1 MSRAERLQE
10 MIWLYLQRGYSDIEM
25 AERLGVD
32 RTTVFRDR
40 SELETEHGFSQD
52 DQGRYRLERMQYMPN
67 IKVNLHEAL
76 ALYLATRRA
85 SRQTRI
91 AQPHTASALEKLAIA
106 LKQPMTERLA
116 RAAGSILEQS
126 ADPERVHVLEVITQ
140 GWAEQ
145 RKVSI
150 THRALKAPHPRPAP
164 HPHPRSGVATQRL
177 GRGGNAPQR
186 REYVVC
192 PYLIEPSLWSDG
204 AYVIG
209 YCETFQKVAT
219 FKIERIEK
227 AELKLERFDIPEDF
241 DEVELL
247 RYAWGIWYGENEP
260 VTVRLRF
267 AAGEAARRVKESI
280 WHPTQEVQDLED
292 GGVIWQAQV
301 AEWLEM
307 LPWVRG
313 WGADVE
319 VLEPEGLRES
329 VMGDIRAAAEIYGLK
344 MPDGKPMFYAH
355 SNQWDKSRW
364 QRLNDHLENT
374 ASLAVEFGR
383 DAGLSELAYISA
395 LFHDIGKYSHKFQ
408 QKLEGKPIKVDHST
422 AGAKEVSYLFRNN
435 QTETLMATILAYC
448 ITGHH
453 GGLPDYGSAI
463 DVDTDGTLFARLKKE
478 VEDYSY
484 YAQEI
489 DPTKLS
495 LPNRLPIKPIKGFEG
510 FSIAFLTRMLYSI
523 LVDAD
528 FQETETF
535 MNKGKKPR
543 GGYDGIQ
550 TLHQKLTLFLE
561 RFQNPDNPIRQQRT
575 ETLRACIE
583 KATEKPGFFTL
594 TVPTGGGKTLS
605 SLAFAMEHAVIHDL
619 KRIIYVIPYTSIIEQ
634 NAAVFKECL
643 GSENVLEHHSNFDW
657 SWKTRR
663 KEIEAAEDK
672 TYNSLEKLKLA
683 AENWDIPI
691 VVTTNVQF
699 FESLF
704 ANRSSGCRKLHNIV
718 KSVIIFDEAQMLP
731 REYLKPCLYA
741 VYELVR
747 NYGASAVFCTATQPS
762 VEKFLPAGTELK
774 ELSPDPKTLYSFY
787 KRVEVKKLGKLPD
800 VELLERINDHPQ
812 VLCIVNTRKHAKGLF
827 EGVIN
832 EGGFHLSTLMC
843 PAHRKETIAR
853 IKKRLANGQPCRV
866 ISTQIMEAGIDVD
879 FQVGYRAIS
888 GLESIIQAA
897 GRVNREGK
905 AKIGTLYV
913 FEAETAMIK
922 RIPISI
928 KQGAEFSRSILQ
940 NYNDPISMEA
950 IEQYY
955 NNLYDV
961 QSEQAFDVKRI
972 INHFHKE
979 TGELDFD
986 FRTVADKFRLIEEN
1000 TESIIIPYD
1009 EQAKDLLE
1017 QVRLSDFP
1025 AWYARKLQPYTV
1037 NIYETE
1043 YEALESKGVIDRYSE
1058 MYSVLNNMDFYDAKS
1073 GLVLPDRDGGAAI
1086 FFDG

>member
-1 MSRAERLQE
+1 MGRGMTRAERLQD

-40 SELETEHGFSQD
+40 AELESEHVFSRD
-52 DQGRYRLERMQYMPN
+52 EQGRYRLERMQYMPN

-145 RKVSI
+145 RKVLI
-150 THRALKAPHPRPAP
+150 THRALRAKIPKEHII
-164 HPHPRSGVATQRL
+164 L
-177 GRGGNAPQR
+177 
-186 REYVVC
+186 

-209 YCETFQKVAT
+209 YCESFKKVAT

-227 AELKLERFDIPEDF
+227 AELKLERFEIPEDF
-241 DEVELL
+241 NEVELL
-247 RYAWGIWYGENEP
+247 RYTWGIWYGENEP
-260 VTVRLRF
+260 VPVRLRF

-280 WHPTQEVQDLED
+280 WHPTQELQDLED

-301 AEWLEM
+301 AEWQEM

-319 VLEPEGLRES
+319 VLEPEELREK
-329 VMGDIRAAAEIYGLK
+329 VLGDIRAAAEMYGLTRIDNK
-344 MPDGKPMFYAH
+344 KVYYAH

-364 QRLNDHLENT
+364 QRLNKHLENT
-374 ASLAVEFGR
+374 AKLAVEFGR
-383 DAGLSELAYISA
+383 DAGLSDLAYISA
-395 LFHDIGKYSHKFQ
+395 LFHDIGKYSLKFQ
-408 QKLEGKPIKVDHST
+408 QRLEGKPFKVDHSS
-422 AGAKEVSYLFRNN
+422 AGAQEIKQLFKND
-435 QTETLMATILAYC
+435 QTETHLATILAYC
-448 ITGHH
+448 IAGHH
-453 GGLPDYGSAI
+453 GGLPDLGSDL
-463 DVDTDGTLFARLKKE
+463 DVEEDGTLIARLKKD
-478 VEDYSY
+478 VEDYLY

-489 DPTKLS
+489 DPSKLS
-495 LPNRLPIKPIKGFEG
+495 LPKRLPIKPIKDLEG
-510 FSIAFLTRMLYSI
+510 FSVAFLTRMLYSI

-535 MNKGKKPR
+535 MNNGKKPR

-550 TLHQKLTLFLE
+550 TLQQKLTLFLE
-561 RFQNPDNPIRQQRT
+561 RFQKPDNPIHQQRT
-575 ETLRACIE
+575 DTLETCLA
-583 KATEKPGFFTL
+583 KAIEKPGFFTL
-594 TVPTGGGKTLS
+594 TVPTGGGKTLA
-605 SLAFAMEHAVIHDL
+605 SLAFAMKQAATHDL

-657 SWKTRR
+657 GRKPLR
-663 KEIEAAEDK
+663 KEMETADDN
-672 TYNSLEKLKLA
+672 TSNSLEKLKLA
-683 AENWDIPI
+683 VENWDIPV

-704 ANRSSGCRKLHNIV
+704 SNRSSGCRKLHNIA

-731 REYLKPCLYA
+731 REYLKPCMYA
-741 VYELVR
+741 VYELVT

-762 VEKFLPAGTELK
+762 VEKFLPPGIELK
-774 ELSPDPKTLYSFY
+774 ELSPDPKALYRFY
-787 KRVEVKKLGKLPD
+787 KRVNVNTLGKLPD
-800 VELLERINDHPQ
+800 ADLLERVNDHSQ
-812 VLCIVNTRKHAKGLF
+812 VLCIVNTRKHARGLF
-827 EGVIN
+827 EGVVD
-832 EGGFHLSTLMC
+832 EGRFHLSTLMC
-843 PAHRKETIAR
+843 PTHRKETIAR
-853 IKKRLANGQPCRV
+853 IKERLANRQSCRV
-866 ISTQIMEAGIDVD
+866 ISTQIMEAGIDID
-879 FQVGYRAIS
+879 FPVGYRAMP
-888 GLESIIQAA
+888 GLESIVQAA

-905 AKIGTLYV
+905 AKIGTLFV
-913 FEAETAMIK
+913 FEPVTALIK

-928 KQGAEFSRSILQ
+928 QQGVEFSNRILC
-940 NYNDPISMEA
+940 NYPDPISIEA

-955 NNLYDV
+955 NDLYGV
-961 QSEQAFDVKRI
+961 QSEHAFDVKRI
-972 INHFHKE
+972 LQHFHKG

-986 FRTVADKFRLIEEN
+986 FKTVAEQFRLIEEN
-1000 TESIIIPYD
+1000 TESVIIPYD
-1009 EQAKDLLE
+1009 EQAKDILE
-1017 QVRLSDFP
+1017 QARSSDFP
-1025 AWYARKLQPYTV
+1025 GWYARKLQPYTV
-1037 NIYETE
+1037 NIYDRE
-1043 YEALESKGVIDRYSE
+1043 YETIQNQGLIDRYAE
-1058 MYSVLNNMDFYDAKS
+1058 MYSVLNNMEFYDAES
-1073 GLVLPDRDGGAAI
+1073 GLGLPDREGGAAI